1 MTLKLPHG
9 TGKRRRYAAART
21 RQRPFEL
28 AAQHRRFRCFRRRPS
43 KNFRHHWTQ
52 THCLHPYARKW
63 SKKMGGN
70 MLNRRTRARG
80 NKQRRGT
87 RRLQAAVRHN
97 RSSES
102 AQNHSQTQETDAFVT
117 VVPLKWPQTRAC
129 FAGSDISMVLENG
142 ERIFGLIKFRTI
154 FPPVYSSDFVPRG
167 LPSLCVP
174 LRLFPVPNEGV
185 SCARVC
191 LVAAVMLWP
200 LPLRGVRDTRRFT
213 TPAGRE
219 SPAPVAAQ
227 RTGALPRPCV
237 RRPLPRG
244 EF

>member
-1 MTLKLPHG
+1 MGRENGVDTPRRARGNARLSWRHN
-9 TGKRRRYAAART
+9 TGVFGAFGGVPAKISVIIGPKPTAY
-21 RQRPFEL
+21 
-28 AAQHRRFRCFRRRPS
+28 
-43 KNFRHHWTQ
+43 
-52 THCLHPYARKW
+52 THMRGNGL
-63 SKKMGGN
+63 KKMGGN